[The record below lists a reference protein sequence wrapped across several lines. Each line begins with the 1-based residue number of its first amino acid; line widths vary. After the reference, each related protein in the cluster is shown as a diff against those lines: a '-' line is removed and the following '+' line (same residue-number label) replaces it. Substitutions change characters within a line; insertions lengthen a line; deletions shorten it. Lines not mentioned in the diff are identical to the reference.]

1 MNWYIA
7 KLVFQIVNN
16 SNMHQFDEQLRI
28 IKAANYN
35 EAIEKALQIGRMDE
49 DEFLNTEN
57 HKVLWKF
64 KAITYLSHIQNMESG
79 AELCSQIIE
88 KKPAERYLQTLDLKH
103 NEITANL
110 VAASN

>member
-1 MNWYIA
+1 MNWYLA
-7 KLVFQIVNN
+7 KLVFQIENN

-28 IKAANYN
+28 IKATDYN
-35 EAIEKALQIGRMDE
+35 EAIEKALQIGKMEE
-49 DEFLNTEN
+49 DEFLNTDN

-64 KAITYLSHIQNMESG
+64 KAITYVSHLQNMESG

-88 KKPAERYLQTLDLKH
+88 KKPAERYLQNIVLKH